1 MNTFNID
8 TIIAASVAD
17 EHDAIATNAGENAFA
32 SLRDHAL
39 NYGYSSKEDFE
50 ASLEGTEV
58 DYMETFHPT
67 EKFKTGKWKMSKLP
81 MRYRTAKSVVGSAVG
96 AGIIFGNL
104 GKTEA
109 EKALKEAKKQDKSE
123 AQKFSEMLE
132 NCKKQW
138 RKVDDANEVSSFSET
153 VVNFFDNV

>member
-17 EHDAIATNAGENAFA
+17 EHDAIATNAGENTFA

-39 NYGYSSKEDFE
+39 MYAYFGKDDFE
-50 ASLEGTEV
+50 ASLEGTEI

-67 EKFKTGKWKMSKLP
+67 EKFKTGKWKFSKLP
-81 MRYRTAKSVVGSAVG
+81 MRYRTAKSVVGSAID
-96 AGIIFGNL
+96 AGITFDFM

-109 EKALKEAKKQDKSE
+109 EKALKEAKKQDKTES
-123 AQKFSEMLE
+123 QKFYEMLE

-138 RKVDDANEVSSFSET
+138 RKVDDSNEVSSFSET
-153 VVNFFDNV
+153 IVTFFDNI